1 MKTISNEEI
10 LDEFIGKKGTS
21 ERKTFNNKLM
31 FDLLVSKF
39 IELRMKK
46 KLSQKQLAEKAGMK
60 KKEISKLEKG
70 ALNLTIDSGSK
81 IANALGF
88 NLSVD
93 LQPIDK

>member
-21 ERKTFNNKLM
+21 ERKAFNNKLM

-46 KLSQKQLAEKAGMK
+46 KLSQK
-60 KKEISKLEKG
+60 
-70 ALNLTIDSGSK
+70 
-81 IANALGF
+81 
-88 NLSVD
+88 
-93 LQPIDK
+93 

>member
-1 MKTISNEEI
+1 
-10 LDEFIGKKGTS
+10 
-21 ERKTFNNKLM
+21 
-31 FDLLVSKF
+31 
-39 IELRMKK
+39 
-46 KLSQKQLAEKAGMK
+46 MK